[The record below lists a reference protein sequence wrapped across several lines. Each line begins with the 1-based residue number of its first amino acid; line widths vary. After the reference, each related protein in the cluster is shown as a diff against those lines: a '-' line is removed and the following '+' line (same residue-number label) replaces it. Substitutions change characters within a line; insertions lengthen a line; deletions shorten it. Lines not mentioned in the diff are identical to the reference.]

1 MVQHV
6 VLWKVKEGVNKQEA
20 FTHMKV
26 LLEGLVGRVPGLL
39 AAHVSH
45 GFAGYDVVLVSMFE
59 NEEALEGYQQHPD
72 HLKAKEF
79 VHSVVCDR
87 AFCDAHM

>member
-1 MVQHV
+1 MVQHIV
-6 VLWKVKEGVNKQEA
+6 MWTIKEGTNKQEA

-39 AAHVSH
+39 AAHVSQ
-45 GFAGYDVVLVSMFE
+45 GYAGYDVVLVSMFE
-59 NEEALEGYQQHPD
+59 NEESLEGYQNHPD

-79 VHSVVCDR
+79 VHSVVSGR
-87 AFCDAHM
+87 VFCDAHM